1 MTAETTRRLLIDM
14 TRTDTPSHDSPELVL
29 LLGAQDEV
37 IGTVPKA
44 TVHTTDTPLHLA
56 FSVHL
61 RSRDGRVLLTRRSL
75 AKVTW
80 PGVWTNAFC
89 GHPAPEESFPDA
101 IARRSR
107 AELRLDPALVSP
119 PRLVLPHFRYRAVD
133 ASGIVE
139 NEVCPVY
146 VADYAGDPGH
156 LPRPDPGEVADAAWC
171 GVEELARTARDLPFL
186 LSPWLLDQLAHP
198 ELVEQLRAG

>member
-1 MTAETTRRLLIDM
+1 MTRRPPIDDM
-14 TRTDTPSHDSPELVL
+14 TSTDSRAPRAHGAPEVVL
-29 LLGAQDEV
+29 LLGAKDEV
-37 IGTVPKA
+37 IGTAPKA
-44 TVHTTDTPLHLA
+44 TVHSAHTPLHLA

-75 AKVTW
+75 AKATW

-89 GHPAPEESFPDA
+89 GHPGPGESFPAA
-101 IARRSR
+101 IARRSH
-107 AELRLDPALVSP
+107 AELQLDPALVSA
-119 PRLVLPHFRYRAVD
+119 PRLVLPRFRYRAVD
-133 ASGIVE
+133 TSGIVE

-146 VADYAGDPGH
+146 VVDYAGDPDR
-156 LPRPDPGEVADAAWC
+156 LPRPDPDEVADAAWC

-198 ELVEQLRAG
+198 ELVEHLRAG